1 MRRKKVITFILS
13 AGLCLAAAA
22 YRWGDSGHAIG
33 LISRRGGRA
42 RHPTC
47 LESGRGRYTQIV
59 TATVLPGY
67 RGNARVVLEG
77 APPMNCDMHL
87 AVPVVDL
94 GLRRKPRLRNR
105 TLVDLQPGD
114 RIALWLVMRP
124 AGSAVSSGS
133 GPPPG
138 ISGGKFSLAFYDTAS
153 GRSVLRIPI
162 IFKPVKVPDE
172 TIQAP

>member
-13 AGLCLAAAA
+13 ASLCLAAAA

-33 LISRRGGRA
+33 LISRKGGRV
-42 RHPTC
+42 RHPAC
-47 LESGRGRYTQIV
+47 LESGKGRYTQIV

-67 RGNARVVLEG
+67 RGNARVDLEG
-77 APPMNCDMHL
+77 APSLDCDMHL
-87 AVPVVDL
+87 AGPVVDL
-94 GLRRKPRLRNR
+94 GLRRKPRLENR

-114 RIALWLVMRP
+114 RIALWLVMHP
-124 AGSAVSSGS
+124 AGSCVTPGS
-133 GPPPG
+133 GPPAG
-138 ISGGKFSLAFYDTAS
+138 ISGGKYSLAFYDMAS

-162 IFKPVKVPDE
+162 IFKPVEIPDE